1 MQATTVLP
9 KTITTHSTTTPKSQ
23 LPTPKRPPFP
33 IPKMAPNSQS
43 ESSRSE
49 KASPQLENSPP
60 ERLITPA
67 NEHNTINFASKD
79 IESDSHK
86 DRQERAVAA
95 LLTRFNNL
103 VLLAAQPV
111 DDGATLETAAAH
123 AYQME
128 VETNGLA
135 CPLSSAGRIKEIEK
149 LIRWLRRR
157 FKQRKISS
165 S

>member
-1 MQATTVLP
+1 MASNSPQ
-9 KTITTHSTTTPKSQ
+9 SQ
-23 LPTPKRPPFP
+23 
-33 IPKMAPNSQS
+33 N
-43 ESSRSE
+43 SRSE
-49 KASPQLENSPP
+49 KASPELETSPP

-67 NEHNTINFASKD
+67 NEHNTINLASSED
-79 IESDSHK
+79 IESDSDSPK

-111 DDGATLETAAAH
+111 DYGATLETAAAH

-135 CPLSSAGRIKEIEK
+135 CSLSSAV
-149 LIRWLRRR
+149 
-157 FKQRKISS
+157 
-165 S
+165 